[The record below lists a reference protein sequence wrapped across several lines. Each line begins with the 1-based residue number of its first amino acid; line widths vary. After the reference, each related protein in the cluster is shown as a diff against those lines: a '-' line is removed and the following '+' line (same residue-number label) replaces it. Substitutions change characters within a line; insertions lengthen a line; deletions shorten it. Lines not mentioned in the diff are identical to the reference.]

1 MKHTSEFESNIKFST
16 LNGGYFSNITII
28 KIELYNRIIKKSI
41 KLRYHYEIQLSTT
54 ALTFSGGCS
63 LFDTKGELTDNQSVI
78 YKIEGTRLMDG
89 DKNPYKLTSS
99 ELIKN
104 IERSFYE
111 DIEIKNMMPTKMTE
125 REINRTY
132 FLVSLIKQD
141 LIKNIKGKN
150 LINIAKSEF
159 IKKYGI

>member
-41 KLRYHYEIQLSTT
+41 ELRYRYEIQLSTT

-63 LFDTKGELTDNQSVI
+63 LFDTKGELTDNQSII

-150 LINIAKSEF
+150 LINVAKSEF